1 MAPFSDGSMPPTAI
15 AALVIPLK
23 RAQEDAEKFMW
34 RILAL
39 AIPSVVLLALPAA
52 AGKFDADYPPCGDKP
67 STLEIVECIGAKTK
81 IWNDRLNKA
90 YKKLPQRIEPRQ
102 RGPLKDA
109 QRLWL
114 KYRDAN
120 CTFYDLQEGTI
131 RLIQAAECVRSM
143 TKDRAIELENA
154 MKFE

>member
-1 MAPFSDGSMPPTAI
+1 M
-15 AALVIPLK
+15 
-23 RAQEDAEKFMW
+23 R

-39 AIPSVVLLALPAA
+39 CLPSAFLLAWPATA
-52 AGKFDADYPPCGDKP
+52 EMSDADYPPCGDKLN
-67 STLEIVECIGAKTK
+67 TLEIVVCINAETK
-81 IWNDRLNKA
+81 IWDDRLNKA
-90 YKKLPQRIEPRQ
+90 YKTLPRRIEPRQ

-120 CTFYDLQEGTI
+120 CAFYYSQEGTI
-131 RLIQAAECVRSM
+131 RQIEGAECMRSM